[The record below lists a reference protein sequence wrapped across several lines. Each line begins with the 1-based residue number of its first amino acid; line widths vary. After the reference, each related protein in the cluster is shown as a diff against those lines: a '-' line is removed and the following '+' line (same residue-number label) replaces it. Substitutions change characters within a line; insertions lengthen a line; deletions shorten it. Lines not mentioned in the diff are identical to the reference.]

1 MRILISLA
9 LATSLAASSAFAADN
24 AVPLAAGKPAGVRQA
39 QSINTTGWALIG
51 VGVVTAIAI
60 GVASSSNGSPNVTPP
75 PLAVTATTV

>member
-24 AVPLAAGKPAGVRQA
+24 VVPLAAGKPAGVHQA
-39 QSINTTGWALIG
+39 QSLNTTTWALIG
-51 VGVVTAIAI
+51 FGVLTAIAI

-75 PLAVTATTV
+75 PTAVPTTTV

>member
-9 LATSLAASSAFAADN
+9 LATSLAASSAFAADS
-24 AVPLAAGKPAGVRQA
+24 ASPLAAGKPAGVHQA
-39 QSINTTGWALIG
+39 QALSTTSWVLIG
-51 VGVVTAIAI
+51 AGVLTAITI